1 MSRQKATF
9 AAEMSRQKA
18 LAAKAERNCDLIKSG
33 KIRNNIG
40 WRQISDGTTNKD
52 PQAGSESLR
61 ELASTTKPSAFRCEN
76 VHVVGHT
83 YLNESRLDVRPKI
96 ETQLHPRT
104 QLHCHPKVLYPVKA
118 GARATRMILVKN
130 MQAQRAR
137 NLFLHHEKG
146 NSFFVFDSRSICN
159 CNQQTLHS
167 R

>member
-18 LAAKAERNCDLIKSG
+18 LAAKAERKCDLIKSG

-76 VHVVGHT
+76 VHVVDHT
-83 YLNESRLDVRPKI
+83 YLNESRLDVRPKDRDTASSANATSLSPQSTVPSKSRSESHENDI
-96 ETQLHPRT
+96 GEEH
-104 QLHCHPKVLYPVKA
+104 A
-118 GARATRMILVKN
+118 GAKSKKPVPTPRKRK
-130 MQAQRAR
+130 
-137 NLFLHHEKG
+137 
-146 NSFFVFDSRSICN
+146 
-159 CNQQTLHS
+159 
-167 R
+167 